1 MNILIDTNV
10 VLDVLLCRA
19 PHNVESGKIIALSE
33 KGRLNGFV
41 SASSITDIYYLTRK
55 KLKDEKATIDALKKL
70 LSILNVADVLSGN
83 IYETLELSWEDFED
97 SLQYSV
103 GKSIMADYIITRN
116 AKDFSQSNIPVLSPQ
131 EFIEDLQS

>member
-10 VLDVLLCRA
+10 ILDVLLCRV

-41 SASSITDIYYLTRK
+41 SASSITDIYYVTRK
-55 KLKDEKATIDALKKL
+55 KLKEEKATIDALKKL
-70 LSILNVADVLSGN
+70 LTILNVADVLSGN

-103 GKSIMADYIITRN
+103 GKSIMANYIITRN
-116 AKDFSQSNIPVLSPQ
+116 AKDYSQSDIPVLSPQ
-131 EFIEDLQS
+131 EFIEGLQS